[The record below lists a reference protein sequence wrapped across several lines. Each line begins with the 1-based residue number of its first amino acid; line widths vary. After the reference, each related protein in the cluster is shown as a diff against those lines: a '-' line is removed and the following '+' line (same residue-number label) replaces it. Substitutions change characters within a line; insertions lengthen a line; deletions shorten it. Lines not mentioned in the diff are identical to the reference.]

1 LLTRRLTLLCG
12 LAAVAS
18 MASGAVASTIALAAS
33 PPAPTLTLSVSS
45 GRTGTPV
52 TVTGSGW
59 PAGELVVLY
68 VDLPDPYLGL
78 PVRADAQG
86 SFRLDTKWPG
96 TNYDASGHV
105 NPTTPGAHK
114 VCGDTVYPGSTA
126 NVPARA
132 CASTFEVL
140 GSASPSTA
148 PAVAASGA
156 SLTELLLAL
165 AVLVLVIGG
174 TVLWMRRSP

>member
-1 LLTRRLTLLCG
+1 MLIRRLIWLCG
-12 LAAVAS
+12 LAAVTW
-18 MASGAVASTIALAAS
+18 MASGALASSLALAAS
-33 PPAPTLTLSVSS
+33 PPAPTITLSVSS

-52 TVTGSGW
+52 TITGSGW
-59 PAGELVVLY
+59 PASELVVLY

-78 PVRADAQG
+78 PVPADAQG
-86 SFRLDTKWPG
+86 NFRLDTKWPG
-96 TNYDASGHV
+96 TNYDTSGHV

-140 GSASPSTA
+140 ASASPSPA
-148 PAVAASGA
+148 PAVPSSGA
-156 SLTELLLAL
+156 SLTELLVAL
-165 AVLVLVIGG
+165 AVLILVIGG